1 MGVNMQDYIQTSH
14 SGNTFEK
21 VCGRGF
27 WKRILKSYVPDET
40 TDEALQLETSQAILL
55 YGPFGAGKTTLLYAQ
70 AGEMISAGYQYLEV
84 DLRDIPDGRMPELCE
99 EILEYC
105 AKGPCYLYLD
115 HIEDLSDGMPLWEL
129 SAQAAEDKNCLTMVA
144 TAEEART
151 LNPVI
156 RKLFQTYYV
165 GLPDAS
171 DRRSYLDE
179 MLQSRFEHPSLQGMN
194 LLVDGTEGFN
204 YLEMD
209 ALINQIKLQIK
220 YRIQNHEITVEQ
232 AVNIM
237 DRDILEEVLAM
248 KKPEERKNDG
258 AGISDAN
265 IAALMQMVAS
275 AKAAPPVEEPEEK
288 IERAPRDLLEDLDP
302 DAVFDQGLYF

>member
-1 MGVNMQDYIQTSH
+1 MWICPVC
-14 SGNTFEK
+14 SGKEQSKYKCTQCGFDEREDFIKYRTVCSVSAENFKKRQEQGANAIVEK
-21 VCGRGF
+21 RYSDGKYTGTC
-27 WKRILKSYVPDET
+27 
-40 TDEALQLETSQAILL
+40 LL
-55 YGPFGAGKTTLLYAQ
+55 YT
-70 AGEMISAGYQYLEV
+70 SQYLEV

-115 HIEDLSDGMPLWEL
+115 HIEDLSDCMPLWEL

-232 AVNIM
+232 AVNILSL
-237 DRDILEEVLAM
+237 IH
-248 KKPEERKNDG
+248 
-258 AGISDAN
+258 I
-265 IAALMQMVAS
+265 
-275 AKAAPPVEEPEEK
+275 
-288 IERAPRDLLEDLDP
+288 
-302 DAVFDQGLYF
+302 

>member
-70 AGEMISAGYQYLEV
+70 VGEMISAGYQYLEV

>member
-1 MGVNMQDYIQTSH
+1 
-14 SGNTFEK
+14 
-21 VCGRGF
+21 
-27 WKRILKSYVPDET
+27 
-40 TDEALQLETSQAILL
+40 
-55 YGPFGAGKTTLLYAQ
+55 
-70 AGEMISAGYQYLEV
+70 
-84 DLRDIPDGRMPELCE
+84 
-99 EILEYC
+99 
-105 AKGPCYLYLD
+105 
-115 HIEDLSDGMPLWEL
+115 
-129 SAQAAEDKNCLTMVA
+129 
-144 TAEEART
+144 
-151 LNPVI
+151 
-156 RKLFQTYYV
+156 
-165 GLPDAS
+165 
-171 DRRSYLDE
+171 
-179 MLQSRFEHPSLQGMN
+179 MN

-302 DAVFDQGLYF
+302 DLIRAFIFKPSEDTERRKPEWI

>member
-1 MGVNMQDYIQTSH
+1 
-14 SGNTFEK
+14 
-21 VCGRGF
+21 
-27 WKRILKSYVPDET
+27 
-40 TDEALQLETSQAILL
+40 
-55 YGPFGAGKTTLLYAQ
+55 
-70 AGEMISAGYQYLEV
+70 
-84 DLRDIPDGRMPELCE
+84 MPELCE

-115 HIEDLSDGMPLWEL
+115 HIEDLSDCMPLWEL
-129 SAQAAEDKNCLTMVA
+129 SAQAAEDKKCLTMVA

-302 DAVFDQGLYF
+302 EAVFDQGLYF